1 MDYNSPKFKKKVK
14 SLQGKD
20 LKTVQAEPKVEY
32 TPTKQIGPYNTP
44 TGFPEEQ
51 ADKEAQP
58 QIEKPKDGI
67 LNKIGS
73 SMKKY
78 IPLKKLMKEKYLREK
93 KELGVVKAKNTPSY
107 WQGVHDYFD
116 PNRPVPP
123 GMIPV
128 GPLPGIGTGTW
139 RDFIPD
145 IIDGAWWLLHQKGN
159 PSGDNPIVLP
169 GVPQGGGGVHGQQ
182 PTNPNY

>member
-1 MDYNSPKFKKKVK
+1 MEYNSPKFIKKVK

-58 QIEKPKDGI
+58 ELEKPKDGI

-73 SMKKY
+73 SIKKY
-78 IPLKKLMKEKYLREK
+78 IPFKKFMKENYCYT
-93 KELGVVKAKNTPSY
+93 N
-107 WQGVHDYFD
+107 
-116 PNRPVPP
+116 
-123 GMIPV
+123 I
-128 GPLPGIGTGTW
+128 
-139 RDFIPD
+139 
-145 IIDGAWWLLHQKGN
+145 
-159 PSGDNPIVLP
+159 
-169 GVPQGGGGVHGQQ
+169 QQ
-182 PTNPNY
+182 